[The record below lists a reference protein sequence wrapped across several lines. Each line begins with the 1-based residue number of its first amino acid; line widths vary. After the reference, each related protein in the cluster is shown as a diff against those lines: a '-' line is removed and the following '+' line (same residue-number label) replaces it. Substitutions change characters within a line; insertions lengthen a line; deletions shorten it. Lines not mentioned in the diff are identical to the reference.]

1 MATRTRTV
9 LSTGILIG
17 ALLVGGAV
25 LWWAQNTPE
34 TRVRRTVMTTVQ
46 SEAPASFLVTGTLD
60 LHVTV
65 RIDSSAYMTP
75 DWLTVVLDQA
85 QPGLLALL
93 EGRAQTEVR
102 VPGRVSY
109 GFDVRALEP
118 EMVRVQEGG
127 VVAVDLPALSVHS
140 IEPSLG
146 DLRVRSSTEG
156 WMQVFSS
163 RVPVEVRERA
173 LSGVREAFRAQVEAR
188 LQSATQP
195 KVNTARA
202 LKAMLTPPLRATGL
216 DSPQFRIRVGDQLSL
231 TPEATEPEN
240 FQN

>member
-9 LSTGILIG
+9 LYAGILIG
-17 ALLVGGAV
+17 ALVVGTAV
-25 LWWAQNTPE
+25 LWWARTAPE
-34 TRVRRTVMTTVQ
+34 ARVRRTVMTTIQ
-46 SEAPASFLVTGTLD
+46 SEAPASFLVTGTLE

-65 RIDSSAYMTP
+65 QIDSSAYLTP
-75 DWLTVVLDQA
+75 DWLTFVLDQA

-93 EGRAQTEVR
+93 QGRAQTQVR

-118 EMVRVQEGG
+118 EMIRVQEAG

-140 IEPSLG
+140 IEPSLER
-146 DLRVRSSTEG
+146 LRVRSSTEG

-163 RVPVEVRERA
+163 RVPSAVREQA
-173 LSGVREAFRAQVEAR
+173 LGGVREAFRAQAQAR

-202 LKAMLTPPLRATGL
+202 LKAMLTPPLRAAGL

-231 TPEATEPEN
+231 PPEATEPEN